1 MKEKM
6 EMKVDRFL
14 KQKGF
19 AFEAK
24 KILIGVSGG
33 ADSLALLNYL
43 LNKQQEQNFSLV
55 VGHVDHMFRGHE
67 SVEDAKFVEYYCE
80 TRKIPFK
87 MKTN

>member
-24 KILIGVSGG
+24 KILSRSFWWG
-33 ADSLALLNYL
+33 
-43 LNKQQEQNFSLV
+43 
-55 VGHVDHMFRGHE
+55 
-67 SVEDAKFVEYYCE
+67 
-80 TRKIPFK
+80 
-87 MKTN
+87 

>member
-1 MKEKM
+1 MP
-6 EMKVDRFL
+6 L
-14 KQKGF
+14 KQK
-19 AFEAK
+19 K
-24 KILIGVSGG
+24 YLIGVSGG

-55 VGHVDHMFRGHE
+55 ACHVDHMFRGHE
-67 SVEDAKFVEYYCE
+67 SVEDAKFVEHYCE

>member
-6 EMKVDRFL
+6 EIKVDHFL

-55 VGHVDHMFRGHE
+55 ACHVDHMFRGHE
-67 SVEDAKFVEYYCE
+67 SVEDAKFVEYFVKRE
-80 TRKIPFK
+80 RFLLK
-87 MKTN
+87 

>member
-6 EMKVDRFL
+6 EIKVDRFL

-24 KILIGVSGG
+24 KILVGVSGG

-43 LNKQQEQNFSLV
+43 LNKQQEQNF
-55 VGHVDHMFRGHE
+55 
-67 SVEDAKFVEYYCE
+67 
-80 TRKIPFK
+80 
-87 MKTN
+87 

>member
-6 EMKVDRFL
+6 EIKVDRFL

-24 KILIGVSGG
+24 KILSGVSGG

-55 VGHVDHMFRGHE
+55 VAHVDHMFRGHE
-67 SVEDAKFVEYYCE
+67 SVEDAKFVERYCE
-80 TRKIPFK
+80 RERFLLK
-87 MKTN
+87 

>member
-6 EMKVDRFL
+6 EIKVDRFL

-55 VGHVDHMFRGHE
+55 AAMLIICLEGMSLLR
-67 SVEDAKFVEYYCE
+67 
-80 TRKIPFK
+80 
-87 MKTN
+87 MLNL